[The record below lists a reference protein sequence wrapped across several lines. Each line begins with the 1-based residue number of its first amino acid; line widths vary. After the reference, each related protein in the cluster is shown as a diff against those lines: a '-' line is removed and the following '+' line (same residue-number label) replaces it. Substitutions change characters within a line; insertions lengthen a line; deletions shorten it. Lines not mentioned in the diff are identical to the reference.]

1 MILLGL
7 TCGHT
12 WTKLTLPAD
21 FASKDAEELKGADFY
36 KCLQKVR
43 DGYTYPLAMHYQ
55 QDDGEAS
62 DALQKAKF
70 VLVHQDRHKPPLAE
84 AYRDPYRIKSRG
96 TKTYILEGRN
106 VSKDLVEINHLKQ
119 GTRRWSTF
127 SYF

>member
-43 DGYTYPLAMHYQ
+43 DGYTYPLAMH
-55 QDDGEAS
+55 
-62 DALQKAKF
+62 
-70 VLVHQDRHKPPLAE
+70 
-84 AYRDPYRIKSRG
+84 
-96 TKTYILEGRN
+96 
-106 VSKDLVEINHLKQ
+106 
-119 GTRRWSTF
+119 
-127 SYF
+127 